1 MVLPVGGLMG
11 ALKGAGKLLKGRK
24 KQKPQLQKTGKQVA
38 GNITGKKEE
47 SVKQQTPI
55 ISPIA
60 SSTQNIIE
68 STGSSKASSPEAAA
82 LEIHRKT
89 IKLRN
94 LLKGSLVL
102 DKMREKNKIKASKK
116 AKRTGAE
123 DTLEKKAS
131 KGKFGLPIPGAK
143 KVKGLWE
150 RLKDFFLN
158 ILWGWIAVRLV
169 DHGDKIGKWLPKIGK
184 FADFMIDLGIG
195 FVDTLASA
203 VKAGYDAYDWT
214 RENIV
219 KTFGGKTQAEQEQFA
234 AKFDDFM
241 GTANKVMNLVISLG
255 LSAAAMS
262 MAGNR
267 GPKGPKPPRRGPK
280 NRLRRTRTRIR
291 RFFDP
296 KRADKLK
303 RAKNIKEIAKQRRI
317 AENAAKRQRFWR
329 RIRPTNIKR
338 TAQVALGRTNQWLQG
353 RPKSGPGLFG
363 KMKSGLGNL
372 WQGTKGAVS
381 TSWNFASKQGQR
393 FGNWAN
399 KAWVGFSKN
408 LNNVIGGITD
418 TAKGWAQKVGD
429 IVDMAKNPAKLIEKV
444 KGILKGQLDDIV
456 KNNKFISKI
465 LKFAKNPKELA
476 KAMGQLLEN
485 AKKSKGLM
493 QVRNALKGAQKM
505 KIGGI
510 DAVIAALMGL
520 LDYTVFGESPINA
533 ILRALG
539 GLLGYTAGFAIGAP
553 FGGAP
558 GFITGMAGAWV
569 GENVSKLLAKGL
581 ANNTKLG
588 EWNDPIMEERD
599 IKAGREPRKLVR
611 DPDALGVVTSD
622 SKYITGDK
630 NSSSNNGVDTY
641 ASYENGGDEKI
652 YVVKSSSSNT
662 KVSPPPE
669 EKVVTV
675 NIPSGASADPYASA
689 YRG

>member
-1 MVLPVGGLMG
+1 
-11 ALKGAGKLLKGRK
+11 
-24 KQKPQLQKTGKQVA
+24 
-38 GNITGKKEE
+38 
-47 SVKQQTPI
+47 
-55 ISPIA
+55 
-60 SSTQNIIE
+60 
-68 STGSSKASSPEAAA
+68 
-82 LEIHRKT
+82 
-89 IKLRN
+89 
-94 LLKGSLVL
+94 
-102 DKMREKNKIKASKK
+102 
-116 AKRTGAE
+116 
-123 DTLEKKAS
+123 
-131 KGKFGLPIPGAK
+131 
-143 KVKGLWE
+143 
-150 RLKDFFLN
+150 
-158 ILWGWIAVRLV
+158 
-169 DHGDKIGKWLPKIGK
+169 
-184 FADFMIDLGIG
+184 
-195 FVDTLASA
+195 
-203 VKAGYDAYDWT
+203 
-214 RENIV
+214 
-219 KTFGGKTQAEQEQFA
+219 
-234 AKFDDFM
+234 
-241 GTANKVMNLVISLG
+241 
-255 LSAAAMS
+255 
-262 MAGNR
+262 
-267 GPKGPKPPRRGPK
+267 
-280 NRLRRTRTRIR
+280 
-291 RFFDP
+291 
-296 KRADKLK
+296 
-303 RAKNIKEIAKQRRI
+303 
-317 AENAAKRQRFWR
+317 
-329 RIRPTNIKR
+329 
-338 TAQVALGRTNQWLQG
+338 
-353 RPKSGPGLFG
+353 
-363 KMKSGLGNL
+363 MKSGLGNL

-485 AKKSKGLM
+485 AKKSKGLT

-588 EWNDPIMEERD
+588 QWNDPIMEERD

-622 SKYITGDK
+622 SKYITGDE
-630 NSSSNNGVDTY
+630 NSSSNNGVDAY
-641 ASYENGGDEKI
+641 ASYENGGEEQI
-652 YVVKSSSSNT
+652 YVIKSSPSNT

-675 NIPSGASADPYASA
+675 NISSGESADPYASA

>member
-1 MVLPVGGLMG
+1 M
-11 ALKGAGKLLKGRK
+11 
-24 KQKPQLQKTGKQVA
+24 
-38 GNITGKKEE
+38 GNIKKFFGT
-47 SVKQQTPI
+47 VLF
-55 ISPIA
+55 
-60 SSTQNIIE
+60 
-68 STGSSKASSPEAAA
+68 GWLA
-82 LEIHRKT
+82 L
-89 IKLRN
+89 
-94 LLKGSLVL
+94 
-102 DKMREKNKIKASKK
+102 
-116 AKRTGAE
+116 
-123 DTLEKKAS
+123 
-131 KGKFGLPIPGAK
+131 
-143 KVKGLWE
+143 
-150 RLKDFFLN
+150 RLID
-158 ILWGWIAVRLV
+158 
-169 DHGDKIGKWLPKIGK
+169 WLPKLMPLLKTLGSIAEWLLNAGGVILAGLVNFIDWGYKAVEATEKWIGDK
-184 FADFMIDLGIG
+184 FGP
-195 FVDTLASA
+195 
-203 VKAGYDAYDWT
+203 DA
-214 RENIV
+214 
-219 KTFGGKTQAEQEQFA
+219 A
-234 AKFDDFM
+234 AKFESFM
-241 GTANKVMNLVISLG
+241 SGLTKVMNAVVALG
-255 LSAAAMS
+255 LAAAAM
-262 MAGNR
+262 AGGPGGPR
-267 GPKGPKPPRRGPK
+267 GPRRGPR
-280 NRLRRTRTRIR
+280 NQLRRTRTRIR

-329 RIRPTNIKR
+329 RIRPTNVKR
-338 TAQVALGRTNQWLQG
+338 TAQVALEKTSRFFQG
-353 RPKSGPGLFG
+353 SPKSGPGLFG

-558 GFITGMAGAWV
+558 GFITGMEGAWV
-569 GENVSKLLAKGL
+569 GEWASKMIAKGL

-588 EWNDPIMEERD
+588 QWNDPIMEERD

-662 KVSPPPE
+662 KISPPPK

-675 NIPSGASADPYASA
+675 NIPSGVSADPYASA

>member
-1 MVLPVGGLMG
+1 M
-11 ALKGAGKLLKGRK
+11 A
-24 KQKPQLQKTGKQVA
+24 
-38 GNITGKKEE
+38 
-47 SVKQQTPI
+47 
-55 ISPIA
+55 
-60 SSTQNIIE
+60 
-68 STGSSKASSPEAAA
+68 
-82 LEIHRKT
+82 
-89 IKLRN
+89 
-94 LLKGSLVL
+94 VL
-102 DKMREKNKIKASKK
+102 DKNKLLGKKNGGALAVRPKTNIVPVKGKGSSIEKASPENPTLVIREKVIKI
-116 AKRTGAE
+116 E
-123 DTLEKKAS
+123 DILKGTLAAEKKAADERRKAKEEEKRAKSEQGVESPDS
-131 KGKFGLPIPGAK
+131 KEKGIKLAVPGKIKSWWGNIKKFFGTVLFGWLA
-143 KVKGLWE
+143 L
-150 RLKDFFLN
+150 RLID
-158 ILWGWIAVRLV
+158 
-169 DHGDKIGKWLPKIGK
+169 WLPKLMPLLKTLGSIAEWLLNAGGVILAGLVNFIDWGYKAVEATEKWIGDK
-184 FADFMIDLGIG
+184 FGP
-195 FVDTLASA
+195 
-203 VKAGYDAYDWT
+203 DA
-214 RENIV
+214 
-219 KTFGGKTQAEQEQFA
+219 A
-234 AKFDDFM
+234 AKFESFM
-241 GTANKVMNLVISLG
+241 SGLTKVMNAVVALG
-255 LSAAAMS
+255 LAAAAM
-262 MAGNR
+262 AGGPGGPR
-267 GPKGPKPPRRGPK
+267 GPRRGPR
-280 NRLRRTRTRIR
+280 NQLRRTRTRIR

-329 RIRPTNIKR
+329 RIRPTNVKR
-338 TAQVALGRTNQWLQG
+338 TAQVALEKTSRFFQG
-353 RPKSGPGLFG
+353 SPKSGPGLFG

-662 KVSPPPE
+662 KISPPPK

-675 NIPSGASADPYASA
+675 NIPSGVSADPYASA